1 MTAQRARALTDWRG
15 WPHVDLRL
23 LLGLVLV
30 LVSFAAGLLL
40 WSGTRTTTPILV
52 AARPIAAG
60 AVITAEDLAT
70 SDAHLEGTLAALAL
84 PVEREAEV
92 IGQTAVAPIARGAM
106 VTGAALGSGPQL
118 GPDEVA
124 LTVPVDDGTV
134 FPGLARG
141 ARVAVYGTS
150 FPGQAASVTRLLADA
165 ATVFDVDTA
174 RTGIGLGDG
183 AAAGPISSVT
193 LLVPRTLAADIAH
206 AQVNGT
212 LTLVLAPG
220 EGPP

>member
-1 MTAQRARALTDWRG
+1 MTKIGLRAT
-15 WPHVDLRL
+15 V
-23 LLGLVLV
+23 
-30 LVSFAAGLLL
+30 
-40 WSGTRTTTPILV
+40 
-52 AARPIAAG
+52 
-60 AVITAEDLAT
+60 
-70 SDAHLEGTLAALAL
+70 LAL
-84 PVEREAEV
+84 PVAFAAGGALMAADFTLGVNTALTTGDPLYKGLEAFRDM
-92 IGQTAVAPIARGAM
+92 VAED
-106 VTGAALGSGPQL
+106 SGGRLEIKLYPNSQL

-206 AQVNGT
+206 AQVNGM
-212 LTLVLAPG
+212 LTLALAPG